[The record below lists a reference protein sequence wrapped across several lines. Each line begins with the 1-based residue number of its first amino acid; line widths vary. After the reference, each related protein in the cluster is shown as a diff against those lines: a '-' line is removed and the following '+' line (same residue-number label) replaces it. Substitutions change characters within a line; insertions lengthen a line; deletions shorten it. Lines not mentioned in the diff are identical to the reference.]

1 MAGIFIFM
9 FVFVLILFIVSR
21 IVWINVV
28 KNDEF
33 RLELHLPI
41 IAIHLTKSKN
51 TKTSKRKKEKKWFTT
66 RYKSIAKPLS
76 NLITK
81 SEIIIK
87 RIEFPK
93 KHGEISNTTFT
104 RPIRYGSAF
113 FALCAYLKAKAEKL
127 TVYDDQIILS
137 SDSSA
142 LQFNFTV
149 KLRLYQLINATL
161 AILFGVVKDKLKKGL
176 ANVR

>member
-1 MAGIFIFM
+1 MAGIFISM
-9 FVFVLILFIVSR
+9 FIFVLILFIASR
-21 IVWINVV
+21 IVWINVI
-28 KNDEF
+28 KDDEL

-41 IAIHLTKSKN
+41 LAIYLTTSKN
-51 TKTSKRKKEKKWFTT
+51 TNTSKRKKEKKRFFFS
-66 RYKSIAKPLS
+66 YKPIAKPLS

-93 KHGEISNTTFT
+93 KQGELSNATFT
-104 RPIRYGSAF
+104 RPLRYGSAF
-113 FALCAYLKAKAEKL
+113 FALCAYLGTKTEKL
-127 TVYDDQIILS
+127 TLYDDQILLS

-149 KLRLYQLINATL
+149 KLRLYQLINAGL
-161 AILFGVVKDKLKKGL
+161 AILFGVMKEKLKKGL